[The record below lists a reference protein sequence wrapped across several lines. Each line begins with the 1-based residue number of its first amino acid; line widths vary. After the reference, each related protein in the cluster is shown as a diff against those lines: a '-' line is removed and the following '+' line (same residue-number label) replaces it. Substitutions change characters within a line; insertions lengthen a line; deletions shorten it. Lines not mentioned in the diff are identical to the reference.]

1 MEESILGLDA
11 ASVFGEKQKK
21 ERHDIQILDNK
32 IILISKE
39 ALFDLIKTGWFWEP
53 KPSDDIR
60 IEKIVDDIKQKRG
73 VEIGPINTRYRRI
86 IHSETDIIS
95 GLETAMNGRWPYF
108 DNRFP
113 TPSFTTPNHI
123 KKCFEAFLKNE
134 KFDEGKAELLMKII
148 LCGDIGDIR
157 DLTANGIVE
166 VERERTELSD
176 EKERE
181 SSKEIKT
188 ESLKSPF
195 NGLSGFLKKK
205 MEALKYTFKN
215 EWEPK
220 YIGGR
225 LVVTQHGRKYK
236 VVAFSTKDSDKIVV
250 WDKSGAVVKS
260 ASWEGSTIVLFCGF
274 GSIHL
279 YGPNNN
285 DY

>member
-21 ERHDIQILDNK
+21 ERQDIQILNNK

-53 KPSDDIR
+53 KPSDDTR
-60 IEKIVDDIKQKRG
+60 IEKIVDYIIQRRG
-73 VEIGPINTRYRRI
+73 VEIGPLNTRYRRNI
-86 IHSETDIIS
+86 NSEADIIS
-95 GLETAMNGRWPYF
+95 GLEKAMNGTWSYIGS
-108 DNRFP
+108 N
-113 TPSFTTPNHI
+113 SFTTPSHI

-134 KFDEGKAELLMKII
+134 NFNEGKAELLMKII
-148 LCGDIGDIR
+148 LCGGIGDIR

-166 VERERTELSD
+166 VERERTEQADL
-176 EKERE
+176 KKRE
-181 SSKEIKT
+181 ASKEIKT
-188 ESLKSPF
+188 ESTKSPL

-220 YIGGR
+220 YIDGR

-250 WDKSGAVVKS
+250 WDKSDAVVKS